1 MILGISECRCSDP
14 PRTPV
19 FTVLLPS
26 WRHGPLLI
34 HWCQTGRTRRTAKSS
49 LTHTHTHT
57 HTHTQAHMYVKHNTC
72 LQHTLR
78 HGGSF
83 SAAHTPTAVNTICG
97 TSVTAADCS
106 DSQPLPTKPKSAQLS
121 PDDGGWRR
129 EKKESE
135 REDVEG
141 VKRSR
146 SVNQKWESEN
156 EMRERVIS
164 EVKWGEKERAEDLTV
179 TVKERER
186 EAVTKGEKPG
196 EQRCSEGGFNQR
208 KWDEHAVV
216 GCYLHKLGWV
226 ELEGGCGNV
235 YMIFSLTL
243 LRWRVFR
250 LIV

>member
-1 MILGISECRCSDP
+1 MEAVSQL
-14 PRTPV
+14 
-19 FTVLLPS
+19 
-26 WRHGPLLI
+26 
-34 HWCQTGRTRRTAKSS
+34 
-49 LTHTHTHT
+49 HTHRRPW
-57 HTHTQAHMYVKHNTC
+57 TQYVVRAS
-72 LQHTLR
+72 LQQ
-78 HGGSF
+78 
-83 SAAHTPTAVNTICG
+83 
-97 TSVTAADCS
+97 TAATASHCQLNPNRLS
-106 DSQPLPTKPKSAQLS
+106 SPLMME
-121 PDDGGWRR
+121 DGG
-129 EKKESE
+129 EKKKESE

-156 EMRERVIS
+156 EIRERVIS